1 MLHPLLLTAL
11 ASGSAVL
18 LLARFDP
25 EGIAAPLP
33 PELSTLADGTVP
45 GSWAVLNKFTSKAR
59 PKCGEATN
67 GSTGLGLLDGLRAG
81 DCLSLML
88 GPSCTALAFRAYQ
101 FLSAA
106 SGGESGSSAIIIP
119 LATSFATALGSL
131 FLSPMLGRLVG
142 LPSELSRVLAHRT
155 VTSALAIPAANL
167 TQASPELTTASVLV
181 TGLYG
186 ASGAW
191 LYERLGLMEREGEGE
206 TETEAEAEGDSGHAD
221 NEQTSESSYPST
233 VVGSV
238 VGATSHTI
246 GTSELVRAKPSAGG
260 VASISLMAAGI
271 SHAGLCSL
279 SAVRIALTA
288 IAGTCA
294 DDTAQLG

>member
-33 PELSTLADGTVP
+33 PDLSTLADGTVP

-67 GSTGLGLLDGLRAG
+67 GLTGLGLLDGLRAG

-106 SGGESGSSAIIIP
+106 AGGDSGSSAIIIP
-119 LATSFATALGSL
+119 LATSFATVLGSL

-142 LPSELSRVLAHRT
+142 LPTELSRVLAHRT

-191 LYERLGLMEREGEGE
+191 LYERLGLMEREGE
-206 TETEAEAEGDSGHAD
+206 AEGYSVHAE
-221 NEQTSESSYPST
+221 NEPTSESSYPST

-260 VASISLMAAGI
+260 VASISLMAAGL

-294 DDTAQLG
+294 EDTAQ